1 MTPAGIVS
9 VVHLFPELQSKLMD
23 VLTNLSEDDWN
34 KPTVCPDWSVRD
46 IAAHLLD
53 GDIRKL
59 SSGHDGFQSPPPSV
73 SIETFE
79 DLVAYLNS
87 LNAEWVKVARRMSP
101 RLLVDFIGLTG
112 PEVAELMA
120 SLDPQGPSRIPVRW
134 AGEHISQNWFDIGR
148 EYTERWHHQ
157 QQIRDAVRAE
167 PITSRE
173 LLNPVLDVFL
183 RALPHTYRQVEAK
196 RGQSVTMRISGEAG
210 GVWSLVREEES
221 WKLFHGEPDSADAV
235 VSLRAETAWRLFT
248 KAYKRGE
255 AAELVELKGDL
266 RLARPF
272 LSAVAVMA

>member
-9 VVHLFPELQSKLMD
+9 VVHLFPELHSKLMD

-34 KPTVCPDWSVRD
+34 RPTACPDWAVRD

-59 SSGHDGFQSPPPSV
+59 SSGRDGFRPPPPSV
-73 SIETFE
+73 PIDKFE
-79 DLVAYLNS
+79 DLVAYLNA
-87 LNAEWVKVARRMSP
+87 LNAEWVKVARRISP
-101 RLLVDFIGLTG
+101 RLVVDFIGLTG
-112 PEVAELMA
+112 PEVAELFA
-120 SLDPQGPSRIPVRW
+120 SLDPQAPSRIPVGW
-134 AGEHISQNWFDIGR
+134 AGEHVSQNWFDIGR

-157 QQIRDAVRAE
+157 QQIRDAVGAV

-173 LLNPVLDVFL
+173 LLNPVLDLFL

-196 RGQSVTMRISGEAG
+196 RGQTVAVRISGEAG
-210 GVWSLVREEES
+210 GAWSLVREEES
-221 WKLFHGEPDSADAV
+221 WKLFNGEPDSADAA
-235 VSLRAETAWRLFT
+235 VSLSADTAWRLFT

-272 LSAVAVMA
+272 LNTVAVMA